1 MSELMVSVSGIRG
14 IWGDSL
20 TLDSLSLYTRSFGNY
35 LLERGEKKVLMGRDA
50 RPTGGMIADHT
61 ASILNAMGID
71 VDDCGIVPTPT
82 VLFGV
87 RKRAYGGG
95 IIITASH
102 NPAEWNALK
111 FVKKGGVFTGEKDV
125 KEIKEGLGKKI
136 KEAPY
141 DRVGSHRK
149 DDSVSATHVEEV
161 VKNTDASV
169 IRNRKFKVVLDPV
182 NSAGSDITRLLLE
195 KLGCETV
202 VVNGEMNGKFGRGT
216 EPTPANLTHLG
227 PVIRDHR
234 ADAGFAQDP
243 DADRLVLVD
252 EKGRV
257 LSEEWTLALAVESV
271 LSKKNGARG
280 AVVTNVSTSMVT
292 ESIAKKYSCE
302 HYHTKVGEANVSEGI
317 DLHHALIG
325 GEGNG
330 GVIYPTINQARDSL
344 VGIALV
350 LELMARTGK
359 KLSELADGLPQ
370 FTMMKEK
377 IQFHGDLVAGY
388 NALKK
393 EFASARTDTQDGLRL
408 DWEENGAPLWV
419 HVRPSNTEPVVRII
433 GESSDRKVLEKAV
446 DRVRKIVKSSGEK

>member
-1 MSELMVSVSGIRG
+1 MSELKVSVSGIRG

-20 TLDSLSLYTRSFGNY
+20 TLDSLAMYTRSFGSY
-35 LLERGEKKVLMGRDA
+35 LLSRGGKKVLMGRDA
-50 RPTGGMIADHT
+50 RTTGAMISAYT
-61 ASILNAMGID
+61 ASVLNAMGID

-87 RKRAYGGG
+87 RETPYDGG

-125 KEIKEGLGKKI
+125 EEIKKGLGVKTAEASYDKIGKYRMVTAVSEKHVAKIVKKVQAKKI
-136 KEAPY
+136 R
-141 DRVGSHRK
+141 D
-149 DDSVSATHVEEV
+149 
-161 VKNTDASV
+161 
-169 IRNRKFKVVLDPV
+169 RKFRVVLDPV
-182 NSAGSDITRLLLE
+182 NSAGSAITQDLLK
-195 KLGCETV
+195 KLGCRTV

-227 PVIRDHR
+227 AVIRKNR
-234 ADAGFAQDP
+234 AAAGFAQDP

-252 EKGRV
+252 ETGRV

-271 LSKKNGARG
+271 LSKKKGP
-280 AVVTNVSTSMVT
+280 VVTNVSTSRVDET
-292 ESIAKKYSCE
+292 IAKKYGCS
-302 HYHTKVGEANVSEGI
+302 HYLTKVGEANVSEGI
-317 DLHHALIG
+317 DRHRALIG

-330 GVIYPTINQARDSL
+330 GVIYPEINQARDSL

-359 KLSELADGLPQ
+359 KLSELADGLPK
-370 FTMMKEK
+370 FAMLKTKVD
-377 IQFHGDLVAGY
+377 FSGDLNQVYGSIRKAY
-388 NALKK
+388 P
-393 EFASARTDTQDGLRL
+393 SARADEQDGLRL
-408 DWEENGAPLWV
+408 DWEENGLPVWV

-433 GESSDRKVLEKAV
+433 GEAGDRAVL
-446 DRVRKIVKSSGEK
+446 DRVMESVGKMFR